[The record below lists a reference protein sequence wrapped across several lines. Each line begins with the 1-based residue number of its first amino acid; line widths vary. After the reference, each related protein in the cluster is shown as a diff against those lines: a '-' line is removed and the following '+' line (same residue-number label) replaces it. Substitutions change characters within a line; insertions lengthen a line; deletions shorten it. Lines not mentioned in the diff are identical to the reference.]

1 MINLTGPGKSRDNE
15 VKEAPAMYK
24 NILVPMDGSELAEC
38 VLPHVETIVRGCNSP
53 TVIFA
58 RVVEPT
64 HSPFGAGT
72 DGGTVFTEQEANKVR
87 EDIDRRN
94 KVEAQQYLTTLAG
107 RTKYD
112 NAEVQT
118 ILLSGHPAESL
129 AEYVRKNNIDLVIMS
144 THGRSGV
151 SRWVWGSTADKLL
164 RSACVPVMM
173 VRAPGCVN
181 GI

>member
-1 MINLTGPGKSRDNE
+1 LSRPKNKKDSQEKE
-15 VKEAPAMYK
+15 VPEMYK

-38 VLPHVETIVRGCNSP
+38 VLPHIETIVKGCENP
-53 TVIFA
+53 KVIFA

-64 HSPFGAGT
+64 HSPFGSAT
-72 DGGTVFTEQEANKVR
+72 DGGTVFTEQEAEKVR
-87 EDIDRRN
+87 QNIDRRN
-94 KVEAQQYLTTLAG
+94 KAEALQYLTNLAG
-107 RTKYD
+107 RIKYD
-112 NAEVQT
+112 GAEVQT
-118 ILLSGHPAESL
+118 VQLWGSAAESL
-129 AEYVRKNNIDLVIMS
+129 AEYVKKNNIDLVIMS

-173 VRAPGCVN
+173 VRAPGCVS